1 LWATPIAEAVV
12 RHRVRIVLSLLLA
25 VPAGVAAQDPT
36 TLYPGNYQVMILND
50 QVRVMDFQLKRGARE
65 VMHMHPAHVLYVLT
79 GFKIRFTFPDG
90 STKVRETKAG
100 DVLYS
105 EAVTH
110 SPENIGDTDAH
121 GILVELRQAP
131 APRPAGARGGGGTGA
146 APPLTAFTF
155 VHGLPGQG
163 EMLKQHLLSLTAPTR
178 AEDGAIRY
186 DLYQSVEHPDEFLR
200 HEVWRDHQALEAH
213 KLTPPLRASFERR
226 QREGWSTAITLWRP
240 AGE

>member
-1 LWATPIAEAVV
+1 V
-12 RHRVRIVLSLLLA
+12 RQNVYFTLA
-25 VPAGVAAQDPT
+25 LMLTAPVMLQAQDPV
-36 TLYPGNYQVMILND
+36 TLYPGNYKVMILND

-65 VMHMHPAHVLYVLT
+65 QMHMHPAHVLYVLT
-79 GFKIRFTFPDG
+79 GFRIRFTFPDG
-90 STKVRETKAG
+90 TTRIRETKAG

-105 EAVTH
+105 DAVMH
-110 SPENIGDTDAH
+110 SPENIGNTDAH
-121 GILVELRQAP
+121 GILVELKQPP
-131 APRPAGARGGGGTGA
+131 ATRPAGAPGGGGDGA
-146 APPLTAFTF
+146 AEPLTAFTF
-155 VHGLPGQG
+155 VHGLPRQG

-200 HEVWRDHQALEAH
+200 HEVWRDRQALEAH

-226 QREGWSTAITLWRP
+226 QREGWTTEITLWRP

>member
-1 LWATPIAEAVV
+1 VRKASLLALALLATPALV
-12 RHRVRIVLSLLLA
+12 S
-25 VPAGVAAQDPT
+25 AQDPT
-36 TLYPGNYQVMILND
+36 TLYPGNYKVMILND
-50 QVRVMDFQLKRGARE
+50 QVRVMDFQLKKGAHE

-90 STKVRETKAG
+90 TTRIREARAG

-105 EAVTH
+105 EAVMH

-121 GILVELRQAP
+121 GILVELRDP
-131 APRPAGARGGGGTGA
+131 S
-146 APPLTAFTF
+146 PLTAFTF

-178 AEDGAIRY
+178 AEDGAITY

-200 HEVWRDHQALEAH
+200 HEVWRDRAALEAH
-213 KLTPPLRASFERR
+213 KQTPPLRESFARR
-226 QREGWSTAITLWRP
+226 QREGWSTDITLWRP
-240 AGE
+240 AGK

>member
-1 LWATPIAEAVV
+1 MRQSACFTL
-12 RHRVRIVLSLLLA
+12 VLMLTAPVMLQ
-25 VPAGVAAQDPT
+25 AQDPV
-36 TLYPGNYQVMILND
+36 TLYPGNYKVMIQND

-65 VMHMHPAHVLYVLT
+65 QMHMHPAHVLYVLT
-79 GFKIRFTFPDG
+79 GFRIRFTFPDG
-90 STKVRETKAG
+90 TTRIRETRAG

-105 EAVTH
+105 DAVMH

-121 GILVELRQAP
+121 GILVELKQSP
-131 APRPAGARGGGGTGA
+131 ATRPAGAPGGGGDGA
-146 APPLTAFTF
+146 AVPLTAFTF

-186 DLYQSVEHPDEFLR
+186 DLYQSVEHPDDFVR
-200 HEVWRDHQALEAH
+200 HEVWRDRQALEAH

-226 QREGWSTAITLWRP
+226 QREGWTTEITLWRP